1 MYEQFYRLTEKPFN
15 LTPDP
20 KFFFMSRQHQGAMDH
35 LLYGI
40 KQREG
45 FMAVVGAV
53 GTGKTT
59 LCRCL
64 LEKLEPK
71 IKVALVL
78 NPMVSDMDLLR
89 TCVQDL
95 GVTPVKTLV
104 DDAAPQLTFGEDIG
118 EDAGIDPESL
128 AVPIEDGGENAESAP
143 EVDAMSMDELV
154 VETLPAD
161 ELNGDWVYGASKI
174 ELIDALNDF
183 LLEQHRA
190 GGSTVLIIDEAQN
203 LSLDV
208 MEQLRVLSNLETEKE
223 KLLQIIFV
231 GQKELTEKLQRPEL
245 KQLNQRISIRFEIG
259 PLSKEETTQYIQHR
273 ILIAGAGA
281 RVSFNKAAVGEVFR
295 YSRGTPRLINLA
307 CDRALLAGYN
317 VQADTIERGHVK
329 QGVQSLLGKE
339 GRTKPDGGIFKSR
352 APVYAVA
359 AILLIGL
366 TSVLLPRLDIDLHE
380 KTRKFRSLIA
390 ALPFVP
396 AGTESARTPG
406 PKVKKPSPAKRA
418 ATVPSRGPDREV
430 ENSPTQPAPQPDV
443 ADAVFPAVFP
453 QGKGDY
459 RIQLYSLNEAAMA
472 DEEVERLR
480 EEGFDAYWKKASS
493 RGQDWY
499 IVYVG
504 PFKDMK
510 PARIYLDALKYSGRN
525 PILLSVSKSG

>member
-20 KFFFMSRQHQGAMDH
+20 KFFFMSKQHQGAMDH

-40 KQREG
+40 RQREG

-64 LEKLEPK
+64 LEKLEPN

-78 NPMVSDMDLLR
+78 NPMISGMDLLR

-95 GVTPVKTLV
+95 EVTPVKTLIE
-104 DDAAPQLTFGEDIG
+104 DPLPPLMFGDEGEGSEEDLS
-118 EDAGIDPESL
+118 IDPESL
-128 AVPIEDGGENAESAP
+128 AVPIEDSGQEEA
-143 EVDAMSMDELV
+143 DAALDELV
-154 VETLPAD
+154 VEDLPQD
-161 ELNGDWVYGASKI
+161 EMNGDWVYGASKM

-231 GQKELTEKLQRPEL
+231 GQKELNEKLQRPEL
-245 KQLNQRISIRFEIG
+245 KQLNQRISIRYEIG
-259 PLSKEETTQYIQHR
+259 PLTKEETSQYVQHR
-273 ILIAGAGA
+273 IRIAGAGA
-281 RVSFNKAAVGEVFR
+281 RVSFNKSAVNEVYR
-295 YSRGTPRLINLA
+295 YSKGTPRLINLV
-307 CDRALLAGYN
+307 CDRALLGGYS
-317 VQADTIERGHVK
+317 VQADTIERSHVK
-329 QGVQSLLGKE
+329 QAIQSLLGKD
-339 GRTKPDGGIFKSR
+339 GRAAVKSGFLKSKIP
-352 APVYAVA
+352 AYAAA
-359 AILLIGL
+359 AILLVGL
-366 TSVLLPRLDIDLHE
+366 ASVLLPRFDIDFKKETEGLLALVGGFSFFQE
-380 KTRKFRSLIA
+380 DTETVSLPAPRSKA
-390 ALPFVP
+390 
-396 AGTESARTPG
+396 
-406 PKVKKPSPAKRA
+406 KPSVKPPQAPAAVSHPMLEPVKATPA
-418 ATVPSRGPDREV
+418 AAV
-430 ENSPTQPAPQPDV
+430 ERS
-443 ADAVFPAVFP
+443 DAQATIPLAFP
-453 QGKGDY
+453 QGSGDY
-459 RIQLYSLNEAAMA
+459 RIQLYSLNEVALAN
-472 DEEVERLR
+472 EEVERLK